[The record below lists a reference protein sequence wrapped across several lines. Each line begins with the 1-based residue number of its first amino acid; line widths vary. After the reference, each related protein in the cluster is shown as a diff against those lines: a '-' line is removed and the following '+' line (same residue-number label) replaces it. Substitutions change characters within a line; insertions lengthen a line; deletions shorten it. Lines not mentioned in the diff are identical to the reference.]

1 MASAVDMKRL
11 GLGIAAALIMAAL
24 VFFGTGLHPFWP
36 LMWFAPL
43 PVLLFANRASWW
55 GAALAAG
62 FGLMLGY
69 LNQWVLFSSL
79 LHMPPP
85 ILAQI
90 YLSEGIMFAL
100 GVLLYRAL
108 LRRGTYWAALLSV
121 PAVVVSFEYLLNLT
135 SPHGTAGSL
144 AYSQLGFLP
153 FLQLATVTGPW
164 GLSFLVLSF
173 SAAMAIALYLYPTAP
188 KQGLRIGG
196 TVAAVLI
203 VVLVLGTVR
212 LSTHQPGADVKVGLV
227 ASDGTDRVNDDV
239 LDPGAP
245 ADKLFAEY
253 AASVQSLAAHGVQA
267 VVLPEK
273 IAVVLDETE
282 AETDAPFQK
291 LADEAHVVIVVGELR
306 IRHEDQPDKKKYNEA
321 RVYTPGRPP
330 QSYDKEHMLPP
341 FESNLIPGTA
351 LTLLDRDAA
360 TWGVAICKDMDFDPL
375 SADYGRKGVGLM
387 LVPAWDFYLDY
398 IQHGHIAIL
407 RGVESGFSLV
417 RSAKGGSIYVSDDR
431 GRVLAEAKS
440 DSSPFTTL
448 VATVPSGHDDT
459 LYDRLGDWFAWFS
472 LVALAALL
480 LRLGMVWKHPMR
492 A

>member
-1 MASAVDMKRL
+1 MASAADLKRL
-11 GLGIAAALIMAAL
+11 GAGLGAVVLMAVL

-55 GAALAAG
+55 SAALVAG

-69 LNQWVLFSSL
+69 LNLWPVFHGALNV
-79 LHMPPP
+79 PWP

-100 GVLLYRAL
+100 AVLLYRAL
-108 LRRGTYWAALLSV
+108 LRRGAYWGALLAI
-121 PAVVVSFEYLLNLT
+121 PAVVVSFEYLLNIT

-144 AYSQLGFLP
+144 AYSQLNFLP

-173 SAAMAIALYLYPTAP
+173 STAVAICIHLYPAALG
-188 KQGLRIGG
+188 QALRIGG
-196 TVAAVLI
+196 AVAAVLI
-203 VVLVLGTVR
+203 LVLALGTVR
-212 LSTHQPGADVKVGLV
+212 LFTHQPGAEVKVGLV
-227 ASDGTDRVNDDV
+227 ASDGADRVNDDV

-245 ADKLFAEY
+245 ADRLFAQY
-253 AASVQSLAAHGVQA
+253 AASVQALAAQGVQA

-273 IAVVLDETE
+273 IAVVLDQTE
-282 AETDAPFQK
+282 AGTDAIFQK
-291 LADEAHVVIVVGELR
+291 LADETRVVIVVGELR
-306 IRHEDQPDKKKYNEA
+306 IRHEDQPDQKKRYNEA
-321 RVYTPGRPP
+321 RVYQPGRPP
-330 QSYDKEHMLPP
+330 ESYDKEHMLPP
-341 FESNLIPGTA
+341 FESNLTPGTT
-351 LTLLDRDAA
+351 LTLLDRDAG

-375 SADYGRKGVGLM
+375 SADYGKKGVGLM
-387 LVPAWDFYLDY
+387 LVPAWDFFQDY

-417 RSAKGGSIYVSDDR
+417 RSAKGGSLYVSDDR

-440 DSSPFTTL
+440 DAAPFTTL

-459 LYDRLGDWFAWFS
+459 LYDRLGDWFAYLS
-472 LVALAALL
+472 ILLVITCLV
-480 LRLGMVWKHPMR
+480 MVFRRRRK